1 MRKGF
6 TLIEVML
13 AGAILALG
21 CVGVLGMLLTVINQ
35 NSVSKQRTEAMY
47 LAEILLERIELQ
59 AKLNPQGN
67 DASLVQWHGIHAS
80 QSVGWE
86 ALPGGNTFDADGNT
100 FVAGGNNNRT
110 AYLAHYKTIN
120 NTDQEFIQ
128 GAIRVGWSK
137 PGRNCTATALGDW
150 QCEFVSLPFVL
161 RANVSND
168 TSSSSSPLSPH

>member
-21 CVGVLGMLLTVINQ
+21 CVGVLSMLLTVINQ

-59 AKLNPQGN
+59 AKLDPQGN
-67 DASLVQWHGIHAS
+67 NASLTQWRDIRAN
-80 QSVGWE
+80 QSNDWK
-86 ALPGGNTFDADGNT
+86 ALSGGNTFDADGNT
-100 FVAGGNNNRT
+100 FSAVAGDGNSRT

-120 NTDQEFIQ
+120 HDSDPDFIQ

-137 PGRNCTATALGDW
+137 PGRSCTAGHVGEW

-161 RANVSND
+161 KATVNGS
-168 TSSSSSPLSPH
+168 SSSSSPH

>member
-21 CVGVLGMLLTVINQ
+21 CVGVLSMLLTVINQ

-67 DASLVQWHGIHAS
+67 DASLAQWHDIHANRS
-80 QSVGWE
+80 NDWR
-86 ALPGGNTFDADGNT
+86 ALAGNNTFDADGNT
-100 FVAGGNNNRT
+100 FGAAAGGNNNRT

-120 NTDQEFIQ
+120 HTDQEFIQ

-137 PGRNCTATALGDW
+137 PGRSCTADQIGEW

-161 RANVSND
+161 RANVSGS
-168 TSSSSSPLSPH
+168 SSSSSPH

>member
-21 CVGVLGMLLTVINQ
+21 CVGVLSMLLTVINQ

-59 AKLNPQGN
+59 SKLDPQGN
-67 DASLVQWHGIHAS
+67 NASFTQWRDIRAS

-86 ALPGGNTFDADGNT
+86 ALPGGTFDADGNT
-100 FVAGGNNNRT
+100 FDAVAGGNNNRT

-120 NTDQEFIQ
+120 HADQEFIQ

-137 PGRNCTATALGDW
+137 PGRSCTAGHIGEW

-161 RANVSND
+161 KANVSG
-168 TSSSSSPLSPH
+168 SSSSSTPH